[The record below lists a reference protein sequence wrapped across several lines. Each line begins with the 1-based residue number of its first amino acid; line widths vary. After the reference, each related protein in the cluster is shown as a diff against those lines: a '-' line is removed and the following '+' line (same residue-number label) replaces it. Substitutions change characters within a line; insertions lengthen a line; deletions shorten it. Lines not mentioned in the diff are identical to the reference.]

1 MNITNTA
8 SDISLLALQGL
19 SVHARGGKV
28 LLDGVSLS
36 VRAGEC
42 LAVIGPNGSGKSS
55 LLRTLVGELSPSS
68 GQMLFQGKPLA
79 QMGRQS
85 RAQAVALLA
94 QNDVADARLSVAQYV
109 ALGRIP
115 YAGQEND
122 SQQEQIVAQ
131 ALADTGMQ
139 HLQQRRLGQLS
150 GGEMQRAALARALA
164 QTPQLLL
171 LDEPTNHLDPLA
183 RASLL
188 GQVKRKGIAVIAVL
202 HDLALVAP
210 FADSV
215 AVIAQ
220 GRLVRWGTPEQ
231 VLASD
236 CIGSVFG
243 MESFVIPHPRT
254 GRPFHIFD
262 VPPNVL

>member
-1 MNITNTA
+1 MNIVDRA
-8 SDISLLALQGL
+8 DSCLLALQGL

-42 LAVIGPNGSGKSS
+42 LAVIGSNGSGKSS

>member
-8 SDISLLALQGL
+8 SDSSLLALQGL

-42 LAVIGPNGSGKSS
+42 LAVIGANGSGKSS

-139 HLQQRRLGQLS
+139 HLQLS

-220 GRLVRWGTPEQ
+220 GRLVRWGKPEQ

>member
-1 MNITNTA
+1 MNIA
-8 SDISLLALQGL
+8 ERVDSCLLALQGL

-220 GRLVRWGTPEQ
+220 GRLVRWGKPEQ

-254 GRPFHIFD
+254 ERPFHIFD

>member
-28 LLDGVSLS
+28 LLDGVSMS
-36 VRAGEC
+36 VGAGEC

-202 HDLALVAP
+202 HDLALVA
-210 FADSV
+210 DSV

-220 GRLVRWGTPEQ
+220 GRLVRWGNPEQ

>member
-1 MNITNTA
+1 
-8 SDISLLALQGL
+8 
-19 SVHARGGKV
+19 
-28 LLDGVSLS
+28 
-36 VRAGEC
+36 
-42 LAVIGPNGSGKSS
+42 
-55 LLRTLVGELSPSS
+55 
-68 GQMLFQGKPLA
+68 
-79 QMGRQS
+79 MGRQS

-215 AVIAQ
+215 SVIAQ
-220 GRLVRWGTPEQ
+220 GRLVRWGKPEQ

>member
-1 MNITNTA
+1 MNIVDRA
-8 SDISLLALQGL
+8 DSCLLALQGL

-220 GRLVRWGTPEQ
+220 GRLVRWGNPEQ

>member
-150 GGEMQRAALARALA
+150 GGAIPRSALERDLA
-164 QTPQLLL
+164 QTTQLLL
-171 LDEPTNHLDPLA
+171 IDKPTNHLDPMA

-220 GRLVRWGTPEQ
+220 GRLVRWGKPEQ

>member
-36 VRAGEC
+36 VQAGEC

-171 LDEPTNHLDPLA
+171 LDEHTAALDPRTADLVMA
-183 RASLL
+183 ATVRAIEKFKLTVL
-188 GQVKRKGIAVIAVL
+188 MVTHNMQHAIDFGHRVFMLDAGRVRLEIGPEEKKGLTVP
-202 HDLALVAP
+202 DLISHFSTKTDRML
-210 FADSV
+210 
-215 AVIAQ
+215 
-220 GRLVRWGTPEQ
+220 
-231 VLASD
+231 LAS
-236 CIGSVFG
+236 
-243 MESFVIPHPRT
+243 
-254 GRPFHIFD
+254 
-262 VPPNVL
+262 

>member
-1 MNITNTA
+1 MNIA
-8 SDISLLALQGL
+8 ERVDSCLLVLQGL

-220 GRLVRWGTPEQ
+220 GRLVRWGKPEQ

>member
-1 MNITNTA
+1 MNIA
-8 SDISLLALQGL
+8 ERVDSCLLALQGL

-220 GRLVRWGTPEQ
+220 GRLVRWGNPEQ

>member
-1 MNITNTA
+1 MDA
-8 SDISLLALQGL
+8 PSHPDICLLTLQNL
-19 SVHARGGKV
+19 AVHTGAGKV
-28 LLDGVSLS
+28 LLDGISLS
-36 VRAGEC
+36 VQAGEC

-55 LLRTLVGELSPSS
+55 LLRTLVGELNPAS
-68 GQMLFQGKPLA
+68 GQVLFQGVPLA
-79 QMGRQS
+79 QMSRVGRA
-85 RAQAVALLA
+85 RAVALLA
-94 QNDVADARLSVAQYV
+94 QNDVADARLRVAEYV

-115 YAGQEND
+115 YAGQIDEHA
-122 SQQEQIVAQ
+122 QQCIVEQ
-131 ALADTGMQ
+131 ALADTGLQ

-150 GGEMQRAALARALA
+150 GGEMQRAALARAFA

-188 GQVKRKGIAVIAVL
+188 AQVKRKGIAVIAVL

-215 AVIAQ
+215 AVIEH
-220 GRLVRWGTPEQ
+220 GRLVRWGKPGQ

-254 GRPFHIFD
+254 GQPFHIFD

>member
-1 MNITNTA
+1 MNIA
-8 SDISLLALQGL
+8 ERVDSCLLALQGL

-220 GRLVRWGTPEQ
+220 GRLVRWGKPEQ